1 MSFPEGLFQ
10 CKFNSGLPVRP
21 HPLPHPHPLV
31 FVSGTPPGSPSVPD
45 LVRPG
50 KFGPIPRTGNYNR
63 TFMKVEKRK
72 VYYSPT
78 GKGLGKHL
86 PILVHVLIKEN
97 EKEKKK
103 KNNGISLLC

>member
-1 MSFPEGLFQ
+1 
-10 CKFNSGLPVRP
+10 
-21 HPLPHPHPLV
+21 
-31 FVSGTPPGSPSVPD
+31 
-45 LVRPG
+45 
-50 KFGPIPRTGNYNR
+50 
-63 TFMKVEKRK
+63 MKVEKRK